1 MSMSTAPAPTLPAP
15 TLPAKRR
22 RNPVQERSQGTVARI
37 HAAAARLLAGGLAPQ
52 ALTTAQI
59 AAAAGLSVGALYRF
73 FPDKQAVVDAVAL
86 RHLASF
92 QESLAA
98 ALMASVPETPAA
110 FLAAVVDAFAAYL
123 LAHADFRTLAYGAPA
138 AAPHAVGSRA
148 ISRALFEQQAG
159 GGDMAALVREFLAV
173 LFGIDTDEGFD
184 FRLRI
189 AAEIGDRLIGHAF
202 NQTDPDQR
210 ARVLA
215 EAKQVL
221 VSYLFAPQISSLK
234 DNEHPKF
241 P

>member
-1 MSMSTAPAPTLPAP
+1 MSMSTAPAL
-15 TLPAKRR
+15 LAKRR
-22 RNPVQERSQGTVARI
+22 RNPVQERSQETVARI
-37 HAAAARLLAGGLAPQ
+37 HAAAARLLAGGLALQ

-73 FPDKQAVVDAVAL
+73 FRDKQAVVDAIAL
-86 RHLASF
+86 RHLESF
-92 QESLAA
+92 QETLAA
-98 ALMASVPETPAA
+98 LLMEAVPETPAA

-123 LAHADFRTLAYGAPA
+123 QAHADFRTLAYGASG
-138 AAPHAVGSRA
+138 AAPLGASGRA

-159 GGDMAALVREFLAV
+159 SGEMAALVREFLAV

-184 FRLRI
+184 FRMRI

-202 NQTDPDQR
+202 AQPDPTQR

-221 VSYLFAPQISSLK
+221 AAYLFASPSC
-234 DNEHPKF
+234 DHD
-241 P
+241 